1 MSRDLYTPE
10 EEARM
15 IAKEKKNLVQSR
27 LVNPENIEVYKFY
40 ARQILQVSDG
50 KEKYND
56 VALLVTMAVSGFSL
70 AAEWIMCGY
79 YNVEISL
86 FPILAFVASLPYIC
100 FIFQPTM
107 YIALMS
113 ETIYRKNEGMIC
125 ILVSQVIIWALAILY
140 FGIRSRRRNAGR
152 KDWEKEREKKLKRYN
167 EYDILYH
174 SRNYKS
180 NKEFIDFTLERIDT
194 IFGLIK
200 EKKSVSSELQIIF
213 REMFAKTWVF
223 YSTRELELFKN
234 HYAILFVHRAA
245 MAFYEI
251 AAENSDLFDK
261 LKDDLVGVLST
272 TSLALQKHTG
282 FTEEEIQAA
291 DEMMFL
297 ELTIKAKVGK
307 EISSR

>member
-15 IAKEKKNLVQSR
+15 IAEEKKNLVQSR
-27 LVNPENIEVYKFY
+27 LANPENIEVYKFY

-100 FIFQPTM
+100 FVFQPTM
-107 YIALMS
+107 YISLMS
-113 ETIYRKNEGMIC
+113 ETIYRKNEEMMC
-125 ILVSQVIIWALAILY
+125 ILVSQVIMWALAILY
-140 FGIRSRRRNAGR
+140 FGIRSRRRKSGV

-167 EYDILYH
+167 EYDMSYR
-174 SRNYKS
+174 SNYKS
-180 NKEFIDFTLERIDT
+180 NKDFIDVTLERIDT
-194 IFGLIK
+194 IFDLIK
-200 EKKSVSSELQIIF
+200 EKKSVSSELRSVF
-213 REMFAKTWVF
+213 REMFVKTWVF
-223 YSTRELELFKN
+223 YKPRELELFRK
-234 HYAILFVHRAA
+234 HYAILFIYRAA

-251 AAENSDLFDK
+251 AAEDTDLFSELRDN
-261 LKDDLVGVLST
+261 LVDILSA

-291 DEMMFL
+291 DEMMFF
-297 ELTIKAKVGK
+297 ELTVKEQAGK